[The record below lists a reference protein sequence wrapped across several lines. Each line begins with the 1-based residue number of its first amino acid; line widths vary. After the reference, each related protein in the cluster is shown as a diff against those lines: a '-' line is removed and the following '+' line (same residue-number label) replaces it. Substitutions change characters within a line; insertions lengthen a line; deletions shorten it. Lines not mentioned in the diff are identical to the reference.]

1 VAAFALRFG
10 VVEGASW
17 ELIRELRL
25 PRIILATAVGLGL
38 AITGAALQAVF
49 SNPLCE
55 PYTLGISSGAALGT
69 VLGIT
74 LGEQLDFYGFTLS
87 AFVGAFLF
95 VFILD
100 VISKRPSSTT
110 VTVLLTGVM
119 LSFLGSSL
127 VSLWM
132 AMAEPGGMQS
142 AVFWLMGGLSRAN
155 SFGSVLVLALTVT
168 VSFLVWIESRGL
180 DALLM
185 GEDQALSV
193 GVDVPRVRRRIIFY
207 TSIIIG
213 ICVSSSGQIGFIGL
227 MIPHFVRRFSGSLHQ
242 NLIPL
247 CGIWGAI
254 ILILGDLGARILG
267 GGYELPVGVLTALIG
282 APLFIFILSKRGF
295 LQ

>member
-1 VAAFALRFG
+1 
-10 VVEGASW
+10 
-17 ELIRELRL
+17 
-25 PRIILATAVGLGL
+25 
-38 AITGAALQAVF
+38 
-49 SNPLCE
+49 
-55 PYTLGISSGAALGT
+55 
-69 VLGIT
+69 
-74 LGEQLDFYGFTLS
+74 
-87 AFVGAFLF
+87 
-95 VFILD
+95 
-100 VISKRPSSTT
+100 
-110 VTVLLTGVM
+110 
-119 LSFLGSSL
+119 
-127 VSLWM
+127 
-132 AMAEPGGMQS
+132 
-142 AVFWLMGGLSRAN
+142 MGGLSRAN